1 METER
6 KTTVQPERLPP
17 PKGGLDP
24 ARFFASKDRLSR
36 LCIGIALA
44 SCLVTILALNL
55 VQIASQ
61 RAVQFVV
68 LDPNGNTIIAPAAR
82 FQDATELHVQQ
93 ALQATTALLNRHP
106 NDFDQPE
113 LLQALL
119 SRRALA
125 QANELKATE
134 AYEFAE
140 RQMEQK
146 SHVSR
151 VDAIGTR
158 QGEVQ
163 VQVSG
168 ELARW
173 GRVQEALFVDSVPF
187 TLRLD
192 LQYNPDLLSNRRQ
205 PTVVKQFTLTYEAP
219 RR

>member
-6 KTTVQPERLPP
+6 KTSVQPERLPP
-17 PKGGLDP
+17 PKAGLDP

-68 LDPNGNTIIAPAAR
+68 LDPNGNTIIAPGAK

-106 NDFDQPE
+106 KDFDQPE
-113 LLQALL
+113 ALKSL
-119 SRRALA
+119 FSRRALA
-125 QANELKATE
+125 QAAELKTAE
-134 AYEFAE
+134 AQEFE
-140 RQMEQK
+140 GRQMEQK
-146 SHVSR
+146 SHVTR

-158 QGEVQ
+158 QGDVQ
-163 VQVSG
+163 VQVTG

-173 GRVQEALFVDSVPF
+173 GVIQEAPFVDSVPF
-187 TLRLD
+187 ILRLD

-205 PTVVKQFTLTYEAP
+205 PTLVKQFTLTYEAP